1 MENNLKIRE
10 IEPEFFQKC
19 KLIFGDFNSLLEF
32 FDSLTLRKLFSF
44 PADVMMGSFD

>member
-10 IEPEFFQKC
+10 IEPEFFQNC
-19 KLIFGDFNSLLEF
+19 KLILGDFNSLLEF